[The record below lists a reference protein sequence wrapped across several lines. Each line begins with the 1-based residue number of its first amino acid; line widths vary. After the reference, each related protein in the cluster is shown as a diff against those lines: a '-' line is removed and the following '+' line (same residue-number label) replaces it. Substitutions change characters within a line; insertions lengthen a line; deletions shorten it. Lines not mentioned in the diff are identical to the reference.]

1 MFTVCY
7 LKAII
12 LNPYVLHIMS
22 LQPHAHH
29 RYMLQ
34 KQKMKVKLSLSL
46 FRPKPILHQEQE
58 PAYCL
63 PFKQHFWVVL
73 PPFGQIVREKSLRRV

>member
-7 LKAII
+7 LIAII

-22 LQPHAHH
+22 LQPRALH

-63 PFKQHFWVVL
+63 PFKQRFWVVL